1 MYKQFY
7 GTPRARKTR
16 GGVNAF
22 HTMLLCVIIMV
33 MSFNQTYSQL
43 WQELAPNQ
51 PPNCPPMHNYV
62 FNRAFYEG
70 KVGIGGLVPGFD
82 TAFCQRVYEPQSML
96 HLHTIYNPEPPRHL
110 SANMTFQ
117 SHFPSMLP
125 NERSRFAGSQITF
138 LSGSRQNESPE
149 WEVGAISTIACG
161 RGINPTDT
169 NPSLAL
175 YEPSQNTDYRG
186 GLLFFNSQPKGSTGL
201 VEVMRMVN
209 NRVGIG
215 FNMPQGTSPVQ
226 LLPFANPLGRFQVIS
241 QIIAGGASGQSGN
254 QPDLQGVVTLLPG
267 NNGSW
272 WHIKNDNSTLRIM
285 IGGSTPTTDS
295 DVPAPNPVR
304 HTAMTF
310 QNWNNSVTIGSDII
324 PLNATCAVYSEPLF
338 NNLPQPITLRIARK
352 RTNGIDGSMNIPGV
366 SGNKDYKLLSAGHED
381 DETFVVK
388 GNGKVEIGNGT
399 GTSGRRIPVTPD
411 TDYLLSV
418 DGKIVARE
426 IVVTANSQW
435 ADYVFDEEYS
445 LMPLD
450 SLQTYLKEHKHLPD
464 IPTTQQVE
472 QKGINLGDMQTLLLK
487 KVEELTRYI
496 IELHEKNNTLQ
507 QQIHT
512 LQQQNSET
520 QP

>member
-7 GTPRARKTR
+7 GTARARKTR
-16 GGVNAF
+16 GEVNIV
-22 HTMLLCVIIMV
+22 HTMLLCAFMMM
-33 MSFNQTYSQL
+33 MSSNRTYGQL

-96 HLHTIYNPEPPRHL
+96 HVHTIYNPEPPRHL

-117 SHFPSMLP
+117 SHFPSMLA
-125 NERSRFAGSQITF
+125 NERSRFAESQITF
-138 LSGSRQNESPE
+138 LSGSRQNDSPE

-285 IGGSTPTTDS
+285 VGGSTPTTDS
-295 DVPAPNPVR
+295 DVPAPNPVKN
-304 HTAMTF
+304 TAMTF
-310 QNWNNSVTIGSDII
+310 QNWSNSVTIGSDII

-352 RTNGIDGSMNIPGV
+352 RTDVTPPIVGV
-366 SGNKDYKLLSAGHED
+366 TGEKNYTLISAGHED
-381 DETFVVK
+381 HETFVVK
-388 GNGKVEIGNGT
+388 GNGKVEIGNGA
-399 GTSGRRIPVTPD
+399 GTNERRIPISPD
-411 TDYLLSV
+411 NDYLLSV

-435 ADYVFDEEYS
+435 ADYVFDEEYP
-445 LMPLD
+445 LMAIDKLERYI
-450 SLQTYLKEHKHLPD
+450 QENKHLPD
-464 IPTTQQVE
+464 IPTTKDVE
-472 QKGINLGDMQTLLLK
+472 KQGINVGDMQTLLLK

-496 IELHEKNNTLQ
+496 IEINTKNQQLQ
-507 QQIHT
+507 QQIHN
-512 LQQQNSET
+512 LQQQVAEKK
-520 QP
+520 Q

>member
-33 MSFNQTYSQL
+33 MSSNLTYSQF

-51 PPNCPPMHNYV
+51 PPNCSTMHNYV

-70 KVGIGGLVPGFD
+70 KVGIGGLFPGLESPCPR
-82 TAFCQRVYEPQSML
+82 AYEPQSLL

-138 LSGSRQNESPE
+138 LSGSRQNVSPE
-149 WEVGAISTIACG
+149 WEVGAIATIACG
-161 RGINPTDT
+161 RGSNDEYPA
-169 NPSLAL
+169 SAL
-175 YEPSQNTDYRG
+175 YEPTPTTDYKG

-215 FNMPQGTSPVQ
+215 FNMPQGTVPVLLNQYVSP
-226 LLPFANPLGRFQVIS
+226 AGRFHVLS
-241 QIIAGGASGQSGN
+241 QIVAGAIYPSETAV
-254 QPDLQGVVTLLPG
+254 PEYQGLLTLLPG
-267 NNGSW
+267 RDGNW

-381 DETFVVK
+381 EETFVVK

-399 GTSGRRIPVTPD
+399 GTNGRRTPI
-411 TDYLLSV
+411 TPHNDYLLSV

-426 IVVTANSQW
+426 IVVTADNKW
-435 ADYVFDEEYS
+435 ADYVFDEEYP
-445 LMPLD
+445 LMAIDKLD
-450 SLQTYLKEHKHLPD
+450 RYIQENKHLPD
-464 IPTTQQVE
+464 IPTTKDVE
-472 QKGINLGDMQTLLLK
+472 KQGINVGDMQTLLLK
-487 KVEELTRYI
+487 KVEELTLYMI
-496 IELHEKNNTLQ
+496 QLKKENDELKKKVDEINTK
-507 QQIHT
+507 
-512 LQQQNSET
+512 
-520 QP
+520 

>member
-7 GTPRARKTR
+7 GTPRARKTL
-16 GGVNAF
+16 GGGNVF
-22 HTMLLCVIIMV
+22 HTILLCVIIMV
-33 MSFNQTYSQL
+33 MSSNHTYSQL

-70 KVGIGGLVPGFD
+70 KVGIGGLVPGSD
-82 TAFCQRVYEPQSML
+82 TAFCQRVYEPQSLL
-96 HLHTIYNPEPPRHL
+96 HLHTIYRQEPLQYLP
-110 SANMTFQ
+110 ANMTFQ
-117 SHFPSMLP
+117 SHVPSMLA
-125 NERSRFAGSQITF
+125 NERSRFAASEIKF
-138 LSGSRQNESPE
+138 LSGSRQNLSSE

-161 RGINPTDT
+161 RGINPSDT

-175 YEPSQNTDYRG
+175 YEPSLNTDYRG
-186 GLLFFNSQPKGSTGL
+186 GLLFFNSQPKGSVGL

-215 FNMPQGTSPVQ
+215 LNTPQGTSPMQ
-226 LLPFANPLGRFQVIS
+226 LSPYANPLGRFQVIS
-241 QIIAGGASGQSGN
+241 QIIAGGASGENTSR
-254 QPDLQGVVTLLPG
+254 PDFQGIVTLLPG

-272 WHIKNDNSTLRIM
+272 WHLKNDNSTLRIM
-285 IGGSTPTTDS
+285 KGGLAPNQDS
-295 DVPAPNPVR
+295 DVPPPNPYK

-310 QNWNNSVTIGSDII
+310 QNWNNAVTIGSDII
-324 PLNATCAVYSEPLF
+324 PLNATCAIYTEPF
-338 NNLPQPITLRIARK
+338 DPNFIQPIALRVARK
-352 RTNGIDGSMNIPGV
+352 RTNTTPPISGITGDKNYTLI
-366 SGNKDYKLLSAGHED
+366 SAGHED

>member
-352 RTNGIDGSMNIPGV
+352 RTNGIDGNTNIPGV

-381 DETFVVK
+381 EENFVIY
-388 GNGKVEIGNGT
+388 GNGKTRIGQEAI
-399 GTSGRRIPVTPD
+399 TSGSHANWQ
-411 TDYLLSV
+411 LAV
-418 DGKIVARE
+418 DGKIVAKE
-426 IVVTANSQW
+426 VVVTLDNW
-435 ADYVFDEEYS
+435 ADFVFKKDYALRS
-445 LMPLD
+445 LED
-450 SLQTYLKEHKHLPD
+450 VEKFIDDNGHLPD
-464 IPTTQQVE
+464 IPNEKEVQSNGGIEIGEMQVR
-472 QKGINLGDMQTLLLK
+472 LLQ
-487 KVEELTRYI
+487 KVEELTLYMI
-496 IELHEKNNTLQ
+496 QLKKENDSLKKMIQ
-507 QQIHT
+507 SHT
-512 LQQQNSET
+512 NPKE
-520 QP
+520 